1 MKIFIKILLPWM
13 KKKKLLLFSKL
24 HFLSGEREGEGGREG
39 KGEGGGK
46 RKRERGNK
54 KGRKRV
60 GERRR
65 EGKQKRDRVREA
77 EREAPS
83 NLFIF

>member
-1 MKIFIKILLPWM
+1 MDEE
-13 KKKKLLLFSKL
+13 KKLLLFSKL
-24 HFLSGEREGEGGREG
+24 HFLSGEREGERGMERV
-39 KGEGGGK
+39 GGK
-46 RKRERGNK
+46 RKRERGKK

-65 EGKQKRDRVREA
+65 EGKQKRDRVREV
-77 EREAPS
+77 EREAPP